1 MALVSDWWGP
11 VAMSCPRVQL
21 RCSLFAW
28 QTAERTCCSPP
39 RTEAAF
45 YDDGEKRYNA
55 FCCVQIKWEIF
66 ASFTFRAFVSP
77 LYEQIRRQVSY
88 LDSEI
93 CIEPRDRAV
102 RQNTD
107 LKAMVD
113 NHIVLFSCIRNRDS
127 FCHHKMETGELPFRR
142 GGIPKT
148 KCLTWSCTLHITT
161 HIRYY
166 WTISFAAM
174 FFVFHENFIIRLP
187 TLFVYSFWRHVI
199 RSANKRMSSRR
210 LCTEK
215 TSKTKVSK
223 FDDSFSSD
231 ENIGGFYVWSR

>member
-161 HIRYY
+161 HIINEQYQSRCL
-166 WTISFAAM
+166 SFLL
-174 FFVFHENFIIRLP
+174 I

-199 RSANKRMSSRR
+199 RSANKWMSSRR
-210 LCTEK
+210 LCAEK

-223 FDDSFSSD
+223 FNNSFSRD
-231 ENIGGFYVWSR
+231 ENVSGFYVWNRYINVL